1 MNEIGDFRILS
12 IGNRERILRWG
23 LRDRDPNTKR
33 AAVKMFAHKWV
44 EQANNNVLEV
54 SFSTPESSITN
65 NMQLLER
72 LDVVNSKIADEAMRS
87 FFDFRPEVLASFQFN
102 DSYWENLSAE
112 SAFLAR
118 SFFQFCSQTD
128 NSRHLEDK
136 MPEVTRLAFYIQK
149 YANAYFENVDEDA
162 KQELEFIVEQLLQ
175 IALVMDFG
183 DEIGRRKM
191 FGLLRSI
198 LVLPELPE
206 GLTERV
212 IEIIRKIT
220 TSERDFSQI
229 IMEIVYDLHDILN
242 EEEEEGNPEA
252 DTSGESFVS
261 ALSEV
266 MSEQGGGAKKAKSKA
281 PPPVRRAV
289 TPEEEEEE
297 EETRAVKEL
306 MINLKCLHIAQCML
320 QNVQD
325 VFSLFMW
332 ETDFQG
338 LKTNAHIQNCLS
350 VLIVPCVRSHEAPIR
365 ERGIHCLGLSCLLD
379 KARLLYFSSN
389 YRPWR

>member
-1 MNEIGDFRILS
+1 
-12 IGNRERILRWG
+12 
-23 LRDRDPNTKR
+23 
-33 AAVKMFAHKWV
+33 
-44 EQANNNVLEV
+44 
-54 SFSTPESSITN
+54 
-65 NMQLLER
+65 
-72 LDVVNSKIADEAMRS
+72 
-87 FFDFRPEVLASFQFN
+87 
-102 DSYWENLSAE
+102 
-112 SAFLAR
+112 
-118 SFFQFCSQTD
+118 
-128 NSRHLEDK
+128 

-149 YANAYFENVDEDA
+149 YTNAYFENVDEDA

-198 LVLPELPE
+198 LILPELPE

-242 EEEEEGNPEA
+242 EEEEQDG
-252 DTSGESFVS
+252 DTSHDSFVS

-266 MSEQGGGAKKAKSKA
+266 LSEGGKKAKQSSKRA
-281 PPPVRRAV
+281 MTPV
-289 TPEEEEEE
+289 EEEEE

-325 VFSLFMW
+325 VCSLF
-332 ETDFQG
+332 TINNRD
-338 LKTNAHIQNCLS
+338 
-350 VLIVPCVRSHEAPIR
+350 
-365 ERGIHCLGLSCLLD
+365 
-379 KARLLYFSSN
+379 
-389 YRPWR
+389 

>member
-1 MNEIGDFRILS
+1 
-12 IGNRERILRWG
+12 
-23 LRDRDPNTKR
+23 
-33 AAVKMFAHKWV
+33 
-44 EQANNNVLEV
+44 
-54 SFSTPESSITN
+54 
-65 NMQLLER
+65 
-72 LDVVNSKIADEAMRS
+72 
-87 FFDFRPEVLASFQFN
+87 
-102 DSYWENLSAE
+102 
-112 SAFLAR
+112 
-118 SFFQFCSQTD
+118 
-128 NSRHLEDK
+128 

-149 YANAYFENVDEDA
+149 YTNAYFENIDEDA

-242 EEEEEGNPEA
+242 EEEEEQDA
-252 DTSGESFVS
+252 DTSHDSFVS

-266 MSEQGGGAKKAKSKA
+266 MSEIGKKK
-281 PPPVRRAV
+281 PPPKRAM
-289 TPEEEEEE
+289 TPVEEDEE

-325 VFSLFMW
+325 VEPLF
-332 ETDFQG
+332 G
-338 LKTNAHIQNCLS
+338 LTT
-350 VLIVPCVRSHEAPIR
+350 
-365 ERGIHCLGLSCLLD
+365 GIED
-379 KARLLYFSSN
+379 EYAY
-389 YRPWR
+389 

>member
-1 MNEIGDFRILS
+1 
-12 IGNRERILRWG
+12 
-23 LRDRDPNTKR
+23 
-33 AAVKMFAHKWV
+33 
-44 EQANNNVLEV
+44 
-54 SFSTPESSITN
+54 
-65 NMQLLER
+65 
-72 LDVVNSKIADEAMRS
+72 
-87 FFDFRPEVLASFQFN
+87 
-102 DSYWENLSAE
+102 LSAE

-118 SFFQFCSQTD
+118 SFFQFCHKAEDTL
-128 NSRHLEDK
+128 HLEET

-149 YANAYFENVDEDA
+149 YTNAYFENVDEDA

-242 EEEEEGNPEA
+242 EEEQEQDP
-252 DTSGESFVS
+252 DTSQESFVS

-266 MSEQGGGAKKAKSKA
+266 MSETGKKGRRV
-281 PPPVRRAV
+281 PPPKRAM

-325 VFSLFMW
+325 VCSYAAKLM
-332 ETDFQG
+332 
-338 LKTNAHIQNCLS
+338 N
-350 VLIVPCVRSHEAPIR
+350 
-365 ERGIHCLGLSCLLD
+365 RG
-379 KARLLYFSSN
+379 
-389 YRPWR
+389 

>member
-1 MNEIGDFRILS
+1 
-12 IGNRERILRWG
+12 
-23 LRDRDPNTKR
+23 
-33 AAVKMFAHKWV
+33 
-44 EQANNNVLEV
+44 
-54 SFSTPESSITN
+54 
-65 NMQLLER
+65 
-72 LDVVNSKIADEAMRS
+72 
-87 FFDFRPEVLASFQFN
+87 
-102 DSYWENLSAE
+102 
-112 SAFLAR
+112 
-118 SFFQFCSQTD
+118 
-128 NSRHLEDK
+128 

-149 YANAYFENVDEDA
+149 YTNAYFENIDEDA

-242 EEEEEGNPEA
+242 EEEEEQDA
-252 DTSGESFVS
+252 DTSQDSFVS

-266 MSEQGGGAKKAKSKA
+266 MSETGKKK
-281 PPPVRRAV
+281 PPPKRAM
-289 TPEEEEEE
+289 TPVEEEEE

-325 VFSLFMW
+325 VESLF
-332 ETDFQG
+332 G
-338 LKTNAHIQNCLS
+338 LTT
-350 VLIVPCVRSHEAPIR
+350 
-365 ERGIHCLGLSCLLD
+365 GIED
-379 KARLLYFSSN
+379 EYAY
-389 YRPWR
+389 

>member
-1 MNEIGDFRILS
+1 
-12 IGNRERILRWG
+12 
-23 LRDRDPNTKR
+23 
-33 AAVKMFAHKWV
+33 
-44 EQANNNVLEV
+44 
-54 SFSTPESSITN
+54 
-65 NMQLLER
+65 
-72 LDVVNSKIADEAMRS
+72 LDVVNSKIAEEAMQS
-87 FFDFRPEVLASFQFN
+87 FFECRPEVLGSFQFDGISPHDMTDK
-102 DSYWENLSAE
+102 DSYWDNLSAE

-118 SFFQFCSQTD
+118 SFFQFCHKTED
-128 NSRHLEDK
+128 TLHLEDT

-149 YANAYFENVDEDA
+149 YTNACFENVDEDA

-242 EEEEEGNPEA
+242 EEEQEQDP
-252 DTSGESFVS
+252 DTSQESFVS

-266 MSEQGGGAKKAKSKA
+266 LSEPGKKPKR
-281 PPPVRRAV
+281 PPPKRAM

-325 VFSLFMW
+325 VCSSLAM
-332 ETDFQG
+332 
-338 LKTNAHIQNCLS
+338 
-350 VLIVPCVRSHEAPIR
+350 LINR
-365 ERGIHCLGLSCLLD
+365 D
-379 KARLLYFSSN
+379 
-389 YRPWR
+389 

>member
-1 MNEIGDFRILS
+1 M
-12 IGNRERILRWG
+12 
-23 LRDRDPNTKR
+23 R
-33 AAVKMFAHKWV
+33 A
-44 EQANNNVLEV
+44 
-54 SFSTPESSITN
+54 
-65 NMQLLER
+65 
-72 LDVVNSKIADEAMRS
+72 

-102 DSYWENLSAE
+102 DSYWDNLSSE

-118 SFFQFCSQTD
+118 SFFQYCSQTD

-149 YANAYFENVDEDA
+149 YTNAYFENVEEDA

-220 TSERDFSQI
+220 AGERDFAQI

-242 EEEEEGNPEA
+242 EEEEGEEGEDA
-252 DTSGESFVS
+252 DTSQESFVS
-261 ALSEV
+261 SLSDV
-266 MSEQGGGAKKAKSKA
+266 MSENKGKKDKVGKKVPSSK
-281 PPPVRRAV
+281 RAM
-289 TPEEEEEE
+289 TPEDEEEEE

-320 QNVQD
+320 QNVQ
-325 VFSLFMW
+325 
-332 ETDFQG
+332 
-338 LKTNAHIQNCLS
+338 
-350 VLIVPCVRSHEAPIR
+350 
-365 ERGIHCLGLSCLLD
+365 
-379 KARLLYFSSN
+379 
-389 YRPWR
+389 

>member
-1 MNEIGDFRILS
+1 
-12 IGNRERILRWG
+12 
-23 LRDRDPNTKR
+23 
-33 AAVKMFAHKWV
+33 
-44 EQANNNVLEV
+44 
-54 SFSTPESSITN
+54 
-65 NMQLLER
+65 
-72 LDVVNSKIADEAMRS
+72 
-87 FFDFRPEVLASFQFN
+87 
-102 DSYWENLSAE
+102 
-112 SAFLAR
+112 
-118 SFFQFCSQTD
+118 
-128 NSRHLEDK
+128 

-149 YANAYFENVDEDA
+149 YTNAYFENVDEDA

-242 EEEEEGNPEA
+242 EEEEENEA
-252 DTSGESFVS
+252 DTSQESFVS

-266 MSEQGGGAKKAKSKA
+266 MSERGKKGKK
-281 PPPVRRAV
+281 PPPPKRAV
-289 TPEEEEEE
+289 TPEEEDEE

-325 VFSLFMW
+325 VSFSF
-332 ETDFQG
+332 
-338 LKTNAHIQNCLS
+338 K
-350 VLIVPCVRSHEAPIR
+350 
-365 ERGIHCLGLSCLLD
+365 
-379 KARLLYFSSN
+379 FSD
-389 YRPWR
+389 YRD

>member
-1 MNEIGDFRILS
+1 M
-12 IGNRERILRWG
+12 
-23 LRDRDPNTKR
+23 P
-33 AAVKMFAHKWV
+33 
-44 EQANNNVLEV
+44 
-54 SFSTPESSITN
+54 
-65 NMQLLER
+65 
-72 LDVVNSKIADEAMRS
+72 
-87 FFDFRPEVLASFQFN
+87 
-102 DSYWENLSAE
+102 DSYWDNLSAE

-118 SFFQFCSQTD
+118 SFFQFCHQSD
-128 NSRHLEDK
+128 NTRQLEEK

-149 YANAYFENVDEDA
+149 YTNAYFENLDEDA
-162 KQELEFIVEQLLQ
+162 KQELEFIVEQLLL
-175 IALVMDFG
+175 IALAMDFG

-242 EEEEEGNPEA
+242 EEEDAEDA
-252 DTSGESFVS
+252 DTSQDSFVS

-266 MSEQGGGAKKAKSKA
+266 MSETGKKGKNK
-281 PPPVRRAV
+281 PRPKRAM

-325 VFSLFMW
+325 VIPSLNF
-332 ETDFQG
+332 TH
-338 LKTNAHIQNCLS
+338 L
-350 VLIVPCVRSHEAPIR
+350 
-365 ERGIHCLGLSCLLD
+365 RG
-379 KARLLYFSSN
+379 
-389 YRPWR
+389 

>member
-1 MNEIGDFRILS
+1 MKNIDI
-12 IGNRERILRWG
+12 
-23 LRDRDPNTKR
+23 
-33 AAVKMFAHKWV
+33 
-44 EQANNNVLEV
+44 
-54 SFSTPESSITN
+54 
-65 NMQLLER
+65 
-72 LDVVNSKIADEAMRS
+72 
-87 FFDFRPEVLASFQFN
+87 
-102 DSYWENLSAE
+102 DSYWDNLSAE

-128 NSRHLEDK
+128 NTSQLEDK

-149 YANAYFENVDEDA
+149 YTNAYFENVDEDA

-242 EEEEEGNPEA
+242 EEEEENEA
-252 DTSGESFVS
+252 DTSQESFVS
-261 ALSEV
+261 ALSDV
-266 MSEQGGGAKKAKSKA
+266 MNERGKKGKK
-281 PPPVRRAV
+281 PPPSKRAV
-289 TPEEEEEE
+289 TPEEEDEE

-325 VFSLFMW
+325 VSFSL
-332 ETDFQG
+332 
-338 LKTNAHIQNCLS
+338 K
-350 VLIVPCVRSHEAPIR
+350 
-365 ERGIHCLGLSCLLD
+365 
-379 KARLLYFSSN
+379 FSD
-389 YRPWR
+389 YRD

>member
-1 MNEIGDFRILS
+1 
-12 IGNRERILRWG
+12 
-23 LRDRDPNTKR
+23 
-33 AAVKMFAHKWV
+33 
-44 EQANNNVLEV
+44 
-54 SFSTPESSITN
+54 
-65 NMQLLER
+65 
-72 LDVVNSKIADEAMRS
+72 
-87 FFDFRPEVLASFQFN
+87 
-102 DSYWENLSAE
+102 
-112 SAFLAR
+112 
-118 SFFQFCSQTD
+118 
-128 NSRHLEDK
+128 
-136 MPEVTRLAFYIQK
+136 MPEVTRLAFYIQR
-149 YANAYFENVDEDA
+149 YTNAYFENVDEDA
-162 KQELEFIVEQLLQ
+162 KQELEFIVEQLIQ

-206 GLTERV
+206 GLTEGV

-242 EEEEEGNPEA
+242 EDEVENAET

-266 MSEQGGGAKKAKSKA
+266 VSDQGGLKKGRKITLPAK
-281 PPPVRRAV
+281 RAV
-289 TPEEEEEE
+289 TPEEEE

-325 VFSLFMW
+325 V
-332 ETDFQG
+332 
-338 LKTNAHIQNCLS
+338 LS
-350 VLIVPCVRSHEAPIR
+350 HVSRLIS
-365 ERGIHCLGLSCLLD
+365 GIEDEFTHSKLSQRVDC
-379 KARLLYFSSN
+379 AMRAQS
-389 YRPWR
+389 

>member
-1 MNEIGDFRILS
+1 M
-12 IGNRERILRWG
+12 
-23 LRDRDPNTKR
+23 
-33 AAVKMFAHKWV
+33 
-44 EQANNNVLEV
+44 
-54 SFSTPESSITN
+54 
-65 NMQLLER
+65 
-72 LDVVNSKIADEAMRS
+72 VNSKIADEAMRA
-87 FFDFRPEVLASFQFN
+87 FFESRPEVLDSFTFN
-102 DSYWENLSAE
+102 GTPSSKSFLTPDSYWDNLSAE

-118 SFFQFCSQTD
+118 SFFQFCHQSD
-128 NSRHLEDK
+128 NTRQLEDK

-149 YANAYFENVDEDA
+149 YTNAYFENLDEDA

-242 EEEEEGNPEA
+242 EEQNEEDA
-252 DTSGESFVS
+252 DTSQDSFVS

-266 MSEQGGGAKKAKSKA
+266 MSETGKKGKNKA
-281 PPPVRRAV
+281 PPKRAM
-289 TPEEEEEE
+289 TPEEEEED

-325 VFSLFMW
+325 VIPSLN
-332 ETDFQG
+332 
-338 LKTNAHIQNCLS
+338 L
-350 VLIVPCVRSHEAPIR
+350 LISGVENEYTYSELFECVDCTLCTQSR
-365 ERGIHCLGLSCLLD
+365 
-379 KARLLYFSSN
+379 SSN
-389 YRPWR
+389 SGTRNPLSRIILSP

>member
-1 MNEIGDFRILS
+1 
-12 IGNRERILRWG
+12 
-23 LRDRDPNTKR
+23 
-33 AAVKMFAHKWV
+33 
-44 EQANNNVLEV
+44 
-54 SFSTPESSITN
+54 
-65 NMQLLER
+65 
-72 LDVVNSKIADEAMRS
+72 VVNSKISQEAMRA

-102 DSYWENLSAE
+102 DSYWDNLSSE

-128 NSRHLEDK
+128 NARHLEDK

-149 YANAYFENVDEDA
+149 YTNAYFENVEEDA

-220 TSERDFSQI
+220 TSERDFTQI

-242 EEEEEGNPEA
+242 EEEEEENGDG

-266 MSEQGGGAKKAKSKA
+266 LSEQGGKKGRKV

-289 TPEEEEEE
+289 TPDEEEEE

-325 VFSLFMW
+325 V
-332 ETDFQG
+332 
-338 LKTNAHIQNCLS
+338 
-350 VLIVPCVRSHEAPIR
+350 RSFA
-365 ERGIHCLGLSCLLD
+365 
-379 KARLLYFSSN
+379 
-389 YRPWR
+389 

>member
-1 MNEIGDFRILS
+1 
-12 IGNRERILRWG
+12 
-23 LRDRDPNTKR
+23 
-33 AAVKMFAHKWV
+33 
-44 EQANNNVLEV
+44 
-54 SFSTPESSITN
+54 
-65 NMQLLER
+65 
-72 LDVVNSKIADEAMRS
+72 LDVVNSKIAEEAMQS
-87 FFDFRPEVLASFQFN
+87 FFECRPEVLGSFQFDGIYLHGVTDK
-102 DSYWENLSAE
+102 DSYWDNLSAE

-118 SFFQFCSQTD
+118 SFFQFCHKTED
-128 NSRHLEDK
+128 TLHLEET

-149 YANAYFENVDEDA
+149 YTNAYFENVDEDA
-162 KQELEFIVEQLLQ
+162 KQELEFMVEQLLQ
-175 IALVMDFG
+175 IASVMDFG

-206 GLTERV
+206 GLTEHV

-242 EEEEEGNPEA
+242 EEEQEQDP
-252 DTSGESFVS
+252 DTSQESFVS

-266 MSEQGGGAKKAKSKA
+266 MSESGKKPKR
-281 PPPVRRAV
+281 PPPKRAM

-325 VFSLFMW
+325 VCPSLAMLMNG
-332 ETDFQG
+332 D
-338 LKTNAHIQNCLS
+338 
-350 VLIVPCVRSHEAPIR
+350 
-365 ERGIHCLGLSCLLD
+365 
-379 KARLLYFSSN
+379 
-389 YRPWR
+389 

>member
-1 MNEIGDFRILS
+1 
-12 IGNRERILRWG
+12 
-23 LRDRDPNTKR
+23 
-33 AAVKMFAHKWV
+33 
-44 EQANNNVLEV
+44 
-54 SFSTPESSITN
+54 
-65 NMQLLER
+65 
-72 LDVVNSKIADEAMRS
+72 VVNSKISEEAMRA

-102 DSYWENLSAE
+102 DSYWDNLSAE

-128 NSRHLEDK
+128 NSRHLEEK

-149 YANAYFENVDEDA
+149 YTNAYFENVDEDA

-175 IALVMDFG
+175 IPLVMDFG

-212 IEIIRKIT
+212 IEILRKIT

-242 EEEEEGNPEA
+242 EEVEENADG

-266 MSEQGGGAKKAKSKA
+266 MSEQGGKKGRKV

-297 EETRAVKEL
+297 EETKAVKEL

-325 VFSLFMW
+325 VCSF
-332 ETDFQG
+332 
-338 LKTNAHIQNCLS
+338 A
-350 VLIVPCVRSHEAPIR
+350 
-365 ERGIHCLGLSCLLD
+365 
-379 KARLLYFSSN
+379 
-389 YRPWR
+389 

>member
-1 MNEIGDFRILS
+1 
-12 IGNRERILRWG
+12 
-23 LRDRDPNTKR
+23 
-33 AAVKMFAHKWV
+33 
-44 EQANNNVLEV
+44 
-54 SFSTPESSITN
+54 
-65 NMQLLER
+65 
-72 LDVVNSKIADEAMRS
+72 
-87 FFDFRPEVLASFQFN
+87 
-102 DSYWENLSAE
+102 
-112 SAFLAR
+112 
-118 SFFQFCSQTD
+118 
-128 NSRHLEDK
+128 

-149 YANAYFENVDEDA
+149 YTNTYFENVDEDT

-242 EEEEEGNPEA
+242 EEEEQDA
-252 DTSGESFVS
+252 DTSQESFVS

-266 MSEQGGGAKKAKSKA
+266 LSEAGKKAKPLPKRQMT
-281 PPPVRRAV
+281 PV
-289 TPEEEEEE
+289 EEEEE

-325 VFSLFMW
+325 VGSWFF
-332 ETDFQG
+332 
-338 LKTNAHIQNCLS
+338 
-350 VLIVPCVRSHEAPIR
+350 VLII
-365 ERGIHCLGLSCLLD
+365 GIKD
-379 KARLLYFSSN
+379 EYAY
-389 YRPWR
+389 

>member
-1 MNEIGDFRILS
+1 
-12 IGNRERILRWG
+12 
-23 LRDRDPNTKR
+23 
-33 AAVKMFAHKWV
+33 
-44 EQANNNVLEV
+44 
-54 SFSTPESSITN
+54 
-65 NMQLLER
+65 
-72 LDVVNSKIADEAMRS
+72 
-87 FFDFRPEVLASFQFN
+87 
-102 DSYWENLSAE
+102 
-112 SAFLAR
+112 
-118 SFFQFCSQTD
+118 
-128 NSRHLEDK
+128 

-149 YANAYFENVDEDA
+149 YTNAYFENIDEDA

-206 GLTERV
+206 GLTQRV

-242 EEEEEGNPEA
+242 EEEEQDA
-252 DTSGESFVS
+252 DTSQESFVS

-266 MSEQGGGAKKAKSKA
+266 LSEAGKKPKPLPKRQMT
-281 PPPVRRAV
+281 PV
-289 TPEEEEEE
+289 EEEEE
-297 EETRAVKEL
+297 EETHAVKEL

-325 VFSLFMW
+325 VGSLVF
-332 ETDFQG
+332 D
-338 LKTNAHIQNCLS
+338 TNN
-350 VLIVPCVRSHEAPIR
+350 R
-365 ERGIHCLGLSCLLD
+365 D
-379 KARLLYFSSN
+379 
-389 YRPWR
+389 

>member
-1 MNEIGDFRILS
+1 
-12 IGNRERILRWG
+12 
-23 LRDRDPNTKR
+23 
-33 AAVKMFAHKWV
+33 
-44 EQANNNVLEV
+44 
-54 SFSTPESSITN
+54 
-65 NMQLLER
+65 
-72 LDVVNSKIADEAMRS
+72 
-87 FFDFRPEVLASFQFN
+87 
-102 DSYWENLSAE
+102 LSAE

-118 SFFQFCSQTD
+118 SFFQFCSETE
-128 NSRHLEDK
+128 NIRHLEDK

-149 YANAYFENVDEDA
+149 YTNAYFENIDEDA

-242 EEEEEGNPEA
+242 EEEEEQDA
-252 DTSGESFVS
+252 DTSQDSFVS

-266 MSEQGGGAKKAKSKA
+266 MSETGKKK
-281 PPPVRRAV
+281 PPPKRAM
-289 TPEEEEEE
+289 TPVDEEEE
-297 EETRAVKEL
+297 EETHAVKEL

-325 VFSLFMW
+325 VWSLF
-332 ETDFQG
+332 G
-338 LKTNAHIQNCLS
+338 LTT
-350 VLIVPCVRSHEAPIR
+350 
-365 ERGIHCLGLSCLLD
+365 GIED
-379 KARLLYFSSN
+379 EYT
-389 YRPWR
+389 Y

>member
-1 MNEIGDFRILS
+1 
-12 IGNRERILRWG
+12 
-23 LRDRDPNTKR
+23 
-33 AAVKMFAHKWV
+33 
-44 EQANNNVLEV
+44 
-54 SFSTPESSITN
+54 
-65 NMQLLER
+65 
-72 LDVVNSKIADEAMRS
+72 
-87 FFDFRPEVLASFQFN
+87 
-102 DSYWENLSAE
+102 
-112 SAFLAR
+112 
-118 SFFQFCSQTD
+118 
-128 NSRHLEDK
+128 

-149 YANAYFENVDEDA
+149 YTNAYFENVEEDA

-242 EEEEEGNPEA
+242 EEAEEEGNA
-252 DTSGESFVS
+252 DTSGDSFVS
-261 ALSEV
+261 ALSDV
-266 MSEQGGGAKKAKSKA
+266 MSEQGQEKKKGKSK
-281 PPPVRRAV
+281 PPPPMRRAV
-289 TPEEEEEE
+289 TPEAEEEE

-325 VFSLFMW
+325 VHSASF
-332 ETDFQG
+332 
-338 LKTNAHIQNCLS
+338 
-350 VLIVPCVRSHEAPIR
+350 
-365 ERGIHCLGLSCLLD
+365 RG
-379 KARLLYFSSN
+379 
-389 YRPWR
+389 

>member
-1 MNEIGDFRILS
+1 MVPSL
-12 IGNRERILRWG
+12 
-23 LRDRDPNTKR
+23 K
-33 AAVKMFAHKWV
+33 
-44 EQANNNVLEV
+44 NNVD
-54 SFSTPESSITN
+54 I
-65 NMQLLER
+65 
-72 LDVVNSKIADEAMRS
+72 
-87 FFDFRPEVLASFQFN
+87 
-102 DSYWENLSAE
+102 DSYWDNLSAE

-118 SFFQFCSQTD
+118 SFFQFCNQTD
-128 NSRHLEDK
+128 NTSQLEDK

-149 YANAYFENVDEDA
+149 YTNTYFENVDEDA

-175 IALVMDFG
+175 IAVVMDFG

-220 TSERDFSQI
+220 TSERDFTQI

-242 EEEEEGNPEA
+242 EEEEENEDG

-266 MSEQGGGAKKAKSKA
+266 MSEQGGKKGRKV

-325 VFSLFMW
+325 VCSFL
-332 ETDFQG
+332 
-338 LKTNAHIQNCLS
+338 
-350 VLIVPCVRSHEAPIR
+350 
-365 ERGIHCLGLSCLLD
+365 
-379 KARLLYFSSN
+379 
-389 YRPWR
+389 

>member
-1 MNEIGDFRILS
+1 MVPFLKVF
-12 IGNRERILRWG
+12 L
-23 LRDRDPNTKR
+23 
-33 AAVKMFAHKWV
+33 
-44 EQANNNVLEV
+44 
-54 SFSTPESSITN
+54 TP
-65 NMQLLER
+65 
-72 LDVVNSKIADEAMRS
+72 
-87 FFDFRPEVLASFQFN
+87 
-102 DSYWENLSAE
+102 DSYWDNLSAE

-118 SFFQFCSQTD
+118 SFFQFCHQSD
-128 NSRHLEDK
+128 NTRQLEDK

-149 YANAYFENVDEDA
+149 YTNAYFENLDEDA

-198 LVLPELPE
+198 LVLPELAE

-242 EEEEEGNPEA
+242 EEQNEEDA
-252 DTSGESFVS
+252 DTSQDSFVS

-266 MSEQGGGAKKAKSKA
+266 MSETGKKGKNKPSSK
-281 PPPVRRAV
+281 RAM
-289 TPEEEEEE
+289 TPEEEEEDQ
-297 EETRAVKEL
+297 ETRAVKEL

-325 VFSLFMW
+325 V
-332 ETDFQG
+332 
-338 LKTNAHIQNCLS
+338 I
-350 VLIVPCVRSHEAPIR
+350 P
-365 ERGIHCLGLSCLLD
+365 
-379 KARLLYFSSN
+379 SSN
-389 YRPWR
+389 LLISGVENQYTYSELFECVDCTLCTQS